1 VSILECAGLSLAFGG
16 VRAVAG
22 IDLRVEAGELIGLIG
37 PNGAGKTTLLGLLAG
52 VLRPDAGR
60 VWYEARDVTR
70 APVHRRTQLGCVLTH
85 QIVRP
90 FRNMTLAENVMVAA
104 GARLTVYPWRALL
117 AVDSRFARERAHTLL
132 ESFGIA
138 DAADKLAGTVPLG
151 YLKRMQVARAL
162 ALDPRLLLLDEP
174 LAGLNDLE
182 AARFADQIVALNST
196 GITVVMV
203 EHNLR
208 EITRIARRIAVLH
221 AGAVLAAGPPHE
233 VMARAEVRTAY
244 LGDAPAGAIPHA

>member
-1 VSILECAGLSLAFGG
+1 M
-16 VRAVAG
+16 RAVAG
-22 IDLRVEAGELIGLIG
+22 IDLRVEAGELIGVNG

-52 VLRPDAGR
+52 VLQADAGR
-60 VWYEARDVTR
+60 VRYDARDVTR
-70 APVHRRTQLGCVLTH
+70 APVHRRAQLGCVLTH
-85 QIVRP
+85 QIARP

-104 GARLTVYPWRALL
+104 GARLTLYPWRALL
-117 AVDSRFARERAHTLL
+117 AVDSRSARERAHTLL

-138 DAADKLAGTVPLG
+138 DATHKLAGTVPLG

-162 ALDPRLLLLDEP
+162 ALEPRLLLLDEP

-182 AARFADQIVALNST
+182 AARFADQIVALNSA
-196 GITVVMV
+196 GITIVMV

-221 AGAVLAAGPPHE
+221 AGAVLAEGPPRE
-233 VMARAEVRTAY
+233 VMARADVRAAY
-244 LGDAPAGAIPHA
+244 LGDSTPGAAAHA

>member
-1 VSILECAGLSLAFGG
+1 MIEIRGLAKSFGH
-16 VRAVAG
+16 
-22 IDLRVEAGELIGLIG
+22 LRVVTDVSFIARDGEITGLIG

-52 VLRPDAGR
+52 VLRPHAGR

-70 APVHRRTQLGCVLTH
+70 APVHRRAQRGCVLTH
-85 QIVRP
+85 QIARP
-90 FRNMTLAENVMVAA
+90 FQNMTLAENVMVAA
-104 GARLTVYPWRALL
+104 GARLTLYPWRALL
-117 AVDSRFARERAHTLL
+117 AVNSRSARERAHTLL

-138 DAADKLAGTVPLG
+138 DAADKLANTVPLG

-162 ALDPRLLLLDEP
+162 ALEPRLLLLDEP

-182 AARFADQIVALNST
+182 AARFADQIVALNSA
-196 GITVVMV
+196 GITIVMV

-221 AGAVLAAGPPHE
+221 AGAVLAEGPPRE
-233 VMARAEVRTAY
+233 VMARADVLAAY
-244 LGDAPAGAIPHA
+244 LGDSPAGAVAHA